1 MERRYNM
8 SDAMT
13 IQPYDNGSVAI
24 GNNEY
29 KSGKIKFPGA
39 DSYLEGTIMAL
50 KEVADAV
57 TVTPDGGN
65 TGDGTVTSVSPSAG
79 LIIPSV
85 GDYNLECTFAVANGG
100 VFKLEDPNGN
110 IVADNLTLRVGAGLA
125 TAFSVA
131 GLEFTI
137 TDGAADFIA
146 GDKFALAVAADGD
159 FVIYAV
165 DGIGGAQEARYVLKE
180 DYTST
185 GAADLAGRV
194 MTAGKVRT
202 DRLIIDGS
210 LAGVGITDAVKDKL
224 RHYGINPI
232 DTKDLSQLD
241 NQ

>member
-1 MERRYNM
+1 M

-13 IQPYDNGSVAI
+13 IQNYDIGSVAA

-29 KSGKIKFPGA
+29 RSGKIQFPGA

-50 KEVADAV
+50 KEVSDTV
-57 TVTPDGGN
+57 TVTADAGN
-65 TGDGTVTSVSPSAG
+65 TGDGTVTAVSPAAG
-79 LIIPSV
+79 EIIPLI
-85 GDYNLECTFAVANGG
+85 GDYNLECTFAVTNGG

-125 TAFSVA
+125 TSFSVA

-137 TDGAADFIA
+137 TDGATDFAA

-159 FVIYAV
+159 FVIFAV
-165 DGIGGAQEARYVLKE
+165 DGVGGAQEPRYVLRE

-185 GAADLAGRV
+185 GAADIAGRV
-194 MTAGKVRT
+194 ITAGKVKSN
-202 DRLIIDGS
+202 RLIIDGS
-210 LAGVGITDAVKDKL
+210 SAGVGITDAIKDKL